1 MGRERK
7 CDVLV
12 IGAGVSGAAAAV
24 AAARSGMKT
33 ILAEKD
39 SFLGG
44 IGYSGL
50 LQHICGLYLNGRAV
64 PEETLNDGIVRE
76 VVSRLNQ
83 LSPQNKI
90 KKIGQVY
97 VLPYSREDL
106 ASVFS
111 SMCGAEDKLT
121 VMLNATVVSVKKKDG
136 RVVEVVLSDMTAKS
150 PQPPSG
156 SSRTDFAKGGTS
168 FQINP
173 NVLIDCSGDGEAA
186 FMAGADYQLSPV
198 SKRQL
203 AGFIIH
209 LKGLNSS
216 DETLPVKV
224 PFYLSKAVDA
234 RLFPSYIRFTAF
246 SYGESQDEGFLKIN
260 PGHEHSRNSQVVL
273 KRAAK
278 ILRYLAEK
286 LSSFRKAY
294 IAGTSLRVMDR
305 EGRRVCGE
313 YTLTE
318 DDILN
323 AVKFNDAV
331 VKNSWPIELWDRK
344 KGTVYKYLKA
354 GEYYE
359 IPFRCL
365 TVRGFANLLC
375 AGRCISVSREALGST
390 RVMGTCIS
398 LGEQAGL
405 AAAYYIKH
413 GRYPEKLRNILNNAG
428 FGK

>member
-1 MGRERK
+1 MEKEMK

-12 IGAGVSGAAAAV
+12 IGAGVSGIAAAV
-24 AAARSGMKT
+24 SAARSGMQT

-76 VVSRLNQ
+76 VVSRLDQ

-90 KKIGQVY
+90 KQVGQVY
-97 VLPYSREDL
+97 VLPYSRADL
-106 ASVFS
+106 ASVFN
-111 SMCGAEDKLT
+111 SMCLAEDRLT
-121 VMLNATVVSVKKKDG
+121 VMLNTTAVSVKKRGNKIIEAG
-136 RVVEVVLSDMTAKS
+136 LIRSGTAYKII
-150 PQPPSG
+150 P
-156 SSRTDFAKGGTS
+156 R
-168 FQINP
+168 I
-173 NVLIDCSGDGEAA
+173 LIDCSGDGEAA

-209 LKGLNSS
+209 LKGLNTS

-224 PFYLSKAVDA
+224 PYYLSKAA
-234 RLFPSYIRFTAF
+234 GAKLFPSYIRFTAF
-246 SYGESQDEGFLKIN
+246 SYGEAPDEGFLKIN
-260 PGHEHSRNSQVVL
+260 PGHKNSRSSRVILN
-273 KRAAK
+273 RAGK
-278 ILRYLAEK
+278 MLRYLAEK
-286 LSSFRKAY
+286 LPSFRNAY
-294 IAGTSLRVMDR
+294 IAGTSLRAMDR

-323 AVKFNDAV
+323 AGKFNDGV
-331 VKNSWPIELWDRK
+331 VKNSWPIELWDSK
-344 KGTVYKYLKA
+344 KGTVYKYLKD

-365 TVRGFANLLC
+365 MVKGILNLLC

-405 AAAYYIKH
+405 VAAYYIKH
-413 GRYPEKLRNILNNAG
+413 GQYPEKLRDI
-428 FGK
+428 

>member
-1 MGRERK
+1 MNTR

-12 IGAGVSGAAAAV
+12 IGAGVSGVAAAV

-33 ILAEKD
+33 ILLEKD
-39 SFLGG
+39 NFLGG

-50 LQHICGLYLNGRAV
+50 LQHICGLYLNSRAV

-76 VVSRLNQ
+76 VVTRLQ
-83 LSPQNKI
+83 KLSPGNTI

-106 ASVFS
+106 ASVFN
-111 SMCGAEDKLT
+111 SMCCAEDKLF
-121 VMLNATVVSVKKKDG
+121 VMLNTTAVSVKKIGDK
-136 RVVEVVLSDMTAKS
+136 VKEVGLNKTGTVHKIS
-150 PQPPSG
+150 PG
-156 SSRTDFAKGGTS
+156 
-168 FQINP
+168 I
-173 NVLIDCSGDGEAA
+173 LIDCSGDGEAA

-198 SKRQL
+198 SERQL

-209 LKGLNSS
+209 LKGLNTG

-224 PFYLSKAVDA
+224 PYYLSKGVKAK
-234 RLFPSYIRFTAF
+234 LFPSYIRFTAF
-246 SYGESQDEGFLKIN
+246 SFGEAPDEGFLKIN
-260 PGHEHSRNSQVVL
+260 PGHEYSRSSKL
-273 KRAAK
+273 ILSRASK
-278 ILRYLAEK
+278 MLRYLAEK
-286 LSSFRKAY
+286 LPSFRNAF

-305 EGRRVCGE
+305 EGRRPIGE

-318 DDILN
+318 DDILKGG
-323 AVKFNDAV
+323 KFDDGV

-344 KGTVYKYLKA
+344 KGTVYKYLKD

-365 TVRGFANLLC
+365 KVKGISNLLC

-398 LGEQAGL
+398 LGEKAGL
-405 AAAYYIKH
+405 ASAYYVKN
-413 GRYPEKLRNILNNAG
+413 GRFPYEGRK
-428 FGK
+428 

>member
-1 MGRERK
+1 MRRERSERMSGS

-12 IGAGVSGAAAAV
+12 IGAGVSGIAAAV
-24 AAARSGMKT
+24 AAARAGMRT

-44 IGYSGL
+44 TGYSGL

-64 PEETLNDGIVRE
+64 PQETLNDGIVRE
-76 VVSRLNQ
+76 VVSRLHQ

-106 ASVFS
+106 ASVFN
-111 SMCGAEDKLT
+111 SMCSAENKLS
-121 VMLNATVVSVKKKDG
+121 VMLSTTAVSVKKRGDK
-136 RVVEVVLSDMTAKS
+136 VKEVGLSDMTAKS
-150 PQPPSG
+150 PQPP
-156 SSRTDFAKGGTS
+156 FAKGGIILKST
-168 FQINP
+168 P
-173 NVLIDCSGDGEAA
+173 KVLIDCSGDGEAS
-186 FMAGADYQLSPV
+186 FMAGADYQLSPL

-209 LKGLNSS
+209 LKGLNTS

-224 PFYLSKAVDA
+224 PYYLSKAAEA

-260 PGHEHSRNSQVVL
+260 PGHENSRRSNVVL
-273 KRAAK
+273 NRAEK
-278 ILRYLAEK
+278 ILHYLAEK
-286 LSSFRKAY
+286 LPSFRGAY
-294 IAGTSLRVMDR
+294 IDSTSLRVMDR

-323 AVKFNDAV
+323 AGKFNDAV

-344 KGTVYKYLKA
+344 KGTVYKYLKD

-365 TVRGFANLLC
+365 KAKGISNLLC
-375 AGRCISVSREALGST
+375 AGRCISVSHEALGST

-413 GRYPEKLRNILNNAG
+413 GRYPEKLQHIPDNADI
-428 FGK
+428 GK

>member
-12 IGAGVSGAAAAV
+12 VGAGVSGVSAAV
-24 AAARSGMKT
+24 AAARSGMRT

-50 LQHICGLYLNGRAV
+50 VQHICGLYLNGKAV

-76 VVSRLNQ
+76 VVSRLHK
-83 LSPQNKI
+83 LSPQNNI
-90 KKIGQVY
+90 KKIGKVY

-106 ASVFS
+106 ASVFN
-111 SMCGAEDKLT
+111 SMCLAEDKLT
-121 VMLNATVVSVKKKDG
+121 VMLNTSAVSVKKKNG
-136 RVVEVVLSDMTAKS
+136 KVVEVVMSDMTAKS
-150 PQPPSG
+150 PQPP
-156 SSRTDFAKGGTS
+156 FAKGGIS

-186 FMAGADYQLSPV
+186 SMAGADYQLSPV

-209 LKGLNSS
+209 LKGLNTS

-224 PFYLSKAVDA
+224 PYYLLRAVDA
-234 RLFPSYIRFTAF
+234 KLFPSYIRFTSF
-246 SYGESQDEGFLKIN
+246 SYGESPDEGSLKIN
-260 PGHEHSRNSQVVL
+260 PGHEHSRSSGVVL
-273 KRAAK
+273 SRIEKM
-278 ILRYLAEK
+278 LRYLTEK
-286 LSSFRKAY
+286 LPSFRGAY

-318 DDILN
+318 DDILD
-323 AVKFNDAV
+323 AGKFDDGV

-344 KGTVYKYLKA
+344 KGTVYKYLKH

-365 TVRGFANLLC
+365 KVKGISNLLC

-413 GRYPEKLRNILNNAG
+413 GRHPERFRNI
-428 FGK
+428 